1 MLKTL
6 NIQKEKM
13 KKHARE
19 NYKSHIKEK
28 PIKITS
34 NFSIENLKSKNSG
47 VIYFRF

>member
-6 NIQKEKM
+6 NIQIEKM

-28 PIKITS
+28 PIKIAAD
-34 NFSIENLKSKNSG
+34 FSIENLKAKSPK

>member
-28 PIKITS
+28 STKITA
-34 NFSIENLKSKNSG
+34 NFSIENLKANNPG